1 MAIPRLNEL
10 LPNLNFDI
18 IKIVS
23 SAACGVASSAFDTG
37 TKLHFVGLEKLSP
50 ESPLQLKTKYMF
62 QSVFFCEYVWWHNR
76 VNPMSYRPQKYGY
89 SRCTFGALP
98 RVRASQIRHHV
109 SPGFP
114 PTSSKT
120 GRLRENYIRRV
131 SKNKKLFSKLKITC
145 FFLMIP
151 GLYLDVIC

>member
-1 MAIPRLNEL
+1 M
-10 LPNLNFDI
+10 
-18 IKIVS
+18 
-23 SAACGVASSAFDTG
+23 
-37 TKLHFVGLEKLSP
+37 GLEKLSP

-120 GRLRENYIRRV
+120 GRLGENYIRRV
-131 SKNKKLFSKLKITC
+131 SKNKKFFSKLKITC
-145 FFLMIP
+145 FFFDDPRALFRCNLLSLVLGSLVLNTP
-151 GLYLDVIC
+151 GGFNTFAFFECQKVTCVDPGRKL